1 MTNTQNY
8 WEEKLSFSSSHLSKN
23 TKTLDDFHRIET
35 IKSWALELNQS
46 KDNKDESHWSLVG
59 HGVLYFM
66 DNLRDGEI
74 LTSLISKKAG
84 FNFISIPKYEVME
97 AFKTEIPKETI
108 SPCLIYLEPG
118 DWMKSLDKDK
128 PDTDVEAFQRHL
140 QNLIANFDPNFPI
153 VFTTSI
159 KRLADID
166 SSFRKQGVFDR
177 RFEIT
182 EKTLNEK
189 GFDFIKEIG
198 FDLCDES
205 ITKDLDK
212 VGKLVDNEY
221 DDPRVQSLVTIAL
234 KRIQLRVARKLSFL
248 DLVDM
253 STHGSGERD
262 AIPTHSDKYFEMI
275 AAHETGHIA
284 AAILDSNGINIPDYA
299 SAFPG
304 RDFGGVVVDSYEY
317 MKTYHRQMSYRDYE
331 HKIRV
336 GLGGRIAEHFM
347 LGVENI
353 TVNTAS
359 ADLENTT
366 NMCRTM
372 FGFGG
377 ISLDMRNPEK
387 ISNNLAV
394 VVDRASDSE
403 DAHIEELTRQYLKK
417 QYDFV
422 FNLFSL
428 NKDLLTNIAS
438 QLKKQRI
445 LNQKELSDIYQNHL
459 ASKTK
464 KIA

>member
-8 WEEKLSFSSSHLSKN
+8 WEDRLSISSTQLSKS
-23 TKTLDDFHRIET
+23 TKTFNDFHRIET
-35 IKSWALELNQS
+35 IKSWAQELSQS
-46 KDNKDESHWSLVG
+46 INNKDAYHWSLIG
-59 HGVLYFM
+59 HAVLYVM
-66 DNLRDGEI
+66 DNKNDGAI
-74 LTSLISKKAG
+74 LTSEVARQSQFK
-84 FNFISIPKYEVME
+84 FISIPKYEVID
-97 AFKTEIPKETI
+97 AFKNEIPKNLA
-108 SPCLIYLEPG
+108 PCLIYLEPG
-118 DWMKSLDKDK
+118 EWMKPLDKDK
-128 PDTDVEAFQRHL
+128 PDQDSEIFQKHL
-140 QNLIANFDPNFPI
+140 QDLIANFDPEFPI
-153 VFTTSI
+153 IFTTSI
-159 KRLADID
+159 KALADID

-182 EKTLNEK
+182 ERTLAEK
-189 GFDFIKEIG
+189 GYDFVKEIG
-198 FDLCDES
+198 FDICDEC
-205 ITKDLDK
+205 ITKHLDK
-212 VGKLVDNEY
+212 VGKLVDHDY
-221 DDPRVQSLVTIAL
+221 DDPRVMSLVAIAL
-234 KRIQLRVARKLSFL
+234 KRVQLKANRKLTFL
-248 DLVDM
+248 DLIDM
-253 STHGSGERD
+253 SSHGSGERD
-262 AIPTHSDKYFEMI
+262 AIPIHSEKYLEMI
-275 AAHETGHIA
+275 SAHETGHVA

-304 RDFGGVVVDSYEY
+304 RDFGGIVVDSYDY

-359 ADLENTT
+359 SDLENAT

-377 ISLDMRNPEK
+377 ISVDMRDHEK

-394 VVDRASDSE
+394 VVDRSSASE

-417 QYDFV
+417 QYDYV

-428 NKDLLTNIAS
+428 NKDLLTNIAI
-438 QLKKQRI
+438 QLKKQRV
-445 LNQKELSDIYQNHL
+445 LNQKDLSDIYQNHL

-464 KIA
+464 KAA